1 MLKRDHIFAGAI
13 HIIPKGIDKKIV
25 VNIDFLPTRT
35 SCVDNTKYVHL
46 IGSKYDEEML
56 NIGQEVNPY
65 GSIDVL
71 EEQIDWLATIFLNK
85 FYIHNHIRDRLL
97 SSAIVYF
104 LKEEYD
110 VVIPLLSRAIRVGE
124 IVLYTNN
131 SNSRSQIKYI
141 VENGVATLVSENKIK
156 NKKEEKKQDQ
166 DAEYIPVRNMYDPR
180 NYNLIKYPFGYRIEG
195 NKENERGEAVGL
207 VRKVKLD
214 PDDPKAISEAL
225 YDTCNRIIDTY
236 FPDIENT
243 DPVKGAEID
252 SLCVNYI
259 YDVVSK
265 DYKNKKELY
274 ATARSLMEQLL
285 IKIGLTYNSYQDIWV
300 KKKNK

>member
-13 HIIPKGIDKKIV
+13 HLTPKNIDKKV
-25 VNIDFLPTRT
+25 VINFDLLPTKM
-35 SCVDNTKYVHL
+35 SCVNSTKYVHI

-104 LKEEYD
+104 LREDYD
-110 VVIPLLSRAIRVGE
+110 VVIPLLSRAIRAGE
-124 IVLYTNN
+124 IILYTNN
-131 SNSRSQIKYI
+131 SKSRSQIKYI
-141 VENGVATLVSENKIK
+141 VENGIATLVSENKTKI
-156 NKKEEKKQDQ
+156 KKEEANKQDQ
-166 DAEYIPVRNMYDPR
+166 DAEYVPVRNMYDPR

-195 NKENERGEAVGL
+195 SKENERGEAVGL
-207 VRKVKLD
+207 VRKIKLD
-214 PDDPKAISEAL
+214 PDEPKAVVEAL

-259 YDVVSK
+259 YDVVSN

-274 ATARSLMEQLL
+274 SAARSLLEQLL

-300 KKKNK
+300 KK